1 MFTNKKV
8 KTAVVAFV
16 DIPGFSNRLR
26 AAKSVGELADISK
39 AVSTVQAEFDFQ
51 SKDPITKDV
60 QKMHAKKVLAFSD
73 CIVVSIPL
81 KSAMTQHEG
90 TFDPLMSELHSLAIA
105 QAECVQ
111 RGLFLRGGID
121 IGWWFSEKNILVS
134 PALANAYALEK
145 EANVP
150 VLSICEQ
157 AFEFFEKHHDKS
169 FYARDPLPSLFK
181 PYCETKSKT
190 ERYFLDYVRV
200 CVESVDWH
208 RSKSQMEEYRAADAE
223 RKNEIAQQG
232 YTDNAIAWL
241 NGHRREILKAI
252 DSVIDASVR
261 AKYEWLIRY
270 HNEFCVGSPVYSDC
284 AI

>member
-1 MFTNKKV
+1 MFTQKKL

-16 DIPGFSNRLR
+16 DILGFSNRLR
-26 AAKSVGELADISK
+26 TAKNVEDLADISK

-51 SKDPITKDV
+51 SKDPNIKDV
-60 QKMHAKKVLAFSD
+60 HKMYAKKVLAFSD
-73 CIVVSIPL
+73 CVVIAIPL

-90 TFDPLMSELHSLAIA
+90 TFDPLMSELHSLAMA

-157 AFEFFEKHHDKS
+157 AFEFFKNHHDNS

-181 PYCETKSKT
+181 QYSETKSKT
-190 ERYFLDYVRV
+190 ERYFLDYIRV
-200 CVESVDWH
+200 CLDSVNWQ
-208 RSKSQMEEYRAADAE
+208 RNKAQVEEYRAADSDVRDA
-223 RKNEIAQQG
+223 IAQRG
-232 YTDNAIAWL
+232 YTDNAIDWL
-241 NGHRREILKAI
+241 NGHKRQISKAI
-252 DSVIDASVR
+252 ATVSDASVR

-270 HNEFCVGSPVYSDC
+270 HNEFCIGSPVYSGC